1 MEPENVNVKCAH
13 EPRPKQKLLDR
24 AREIIRLKHYSIRTE
39 RAYLNWMRRYI
50 LFHHKRHP
58 QAMGPAEIEAFLTHL
73 AMAGNVARSTQNQ
86 AFNALLF
93 LYRAVLGISLDDAG
107 INAMRAHKKGTLPV
121 VLTKDEVRRVIV
133 ATTGVYQLIAKLLY
147 GSGLRLIEGLRLRVQ
162 DVDFSLQEV
171 SVRDGKGE
179 KDRITLLPEALHTVM
194 RDHLERVRMLHE
206 HDLAAGYGRVYLPHA
221 LARKY
226 PNANREWRW
235 QYVFPAHRLSTDPR
249 SGAIQRHHIHEKAV
263 QRAVHMAVRHT
274 GMVKRA
280 TPHTFRHS
288 FATHLLM
295 EGYDIRTVQELLGHK
310 DVATTMIYTHVLR
323 EQGFQRVKSPLNF

>member
-1 MEPENVNVKCAH
+1 MEPENVHVKWAH
-13 EPRPKQKLLDR
+13 GPRPTQKLLDR

-58 QAMGPAEIEAFLTHL
+58 KEMGPAEIEAFLTHL
-73 AMAGNVARSTQNQ
+73 ALAGNVARSTQHQ

-93 LYRAVLGISLDDAG
+93 LDPEVLGISLDDAG

-121 VLTKDEVRRVIV
+121 VLTKDEVQRVIV

-179 KDRITLLPEALHTVM
+179 RIALRCCLKRSIRSCATIWSVSGCFTSKTSPPAMGGCTCRMHWHANTPMPIENGVGSMCFRHT
-194 RDHLERVRMLHE
+194 
-206 HDLAAGYGRVYLPHA
+206 G
-221 LARKY
+221 LAR
-226 PNANREWRW
+226 PAIRRHPTPSHPREGG
-235 QYVFPAHRLSTDPR
+235 PA
-249 SGAIQRHHIHEKAV
+249 
-263 QRAVHMAVRHT
+263 AVHMPS
-274 GMVKRA
+274 G
-280 TPHTFRHS
+280 TPGEARDAAHVPPQFRHA
-288 FATHLLM
+288 FAD
-295 EGYDIRTVQELLGHK
+295 G
-310 DVATTMIYTHVLR
+310 
-323 EQGFQRVKSPLNF
+323 RV

>member
-1 MEPENVNVKCAH
+1 
-13 EPRPKQKLLDR
+13 
-24 AREIIRLKHYSIRTE
+24 
-39 RAYLNWMRRYI
+39 
-50 LFHHKRHP
+50 
-58 QAMGPAEIEAFLTHL
+58 
-73 AMAGNVARSTQNQ
+73 MAGNVARSTQNQ

-93 LYRAVLGISLDDAG
+93 LYREVLGIALEDAG
-107 INAMRAHKKGTLPV
+107 IKAMWAHKKGTLPV
-121 VLTKDEVRRVIV
+121 VLTKDEVQRVIV
-133 ATTGVYQLIAKLLY
+133 ATTGVYQWIAKLLY

-162 DVDFSLQEV
+162 DVDFSLHEV

-179 KDRITLLPEALHTVM
+179 KDRITLFPEAIHTVM

-235 QYVFPAHRLSTDPR
+235 QYVFPAHRLSQDPR
-249 SGAIQRHHIHEKAV
+249 SGAIQRHHIHEKVV

-295 EGYDIRTVQELLGHK
+295 AGYDIRTVQELLGHK

>member
-1 MEPENVNVKCAH
+1 MEHENVTVKCVH
-13 EPRPKQKLLDR
+13 DPQPKPKLLDR

-39 RAYLNWMRRYI
+39 RTYLNWMRRYI

-58 QAMGPAEIEAFLTHL
+58 QEMGPAEIEAFLTHL

-93 LYRAVLGISLDDAG
+93 LYREVLGIALDDAG

-121 VLTKDEVRRVIV
+121 VLTKDEVQRVIL
-133 ATTGVYQLIAKLLY
+133 ATPGVYQLIAKLLY

-162 DVDFSLQEV
+162 DIDFSLHEV
-171 SVRDGKGE
+171 IVRDGKGE
-179 KDRITLLPEALHTVM
+179 KDRMTLFPEALHTVM

-226 PNANREWRW
+226 PHANQEWRW
-235 QYVFPAHRLSTDPR
+235 QYVFPADRLSTDPR

-263 QRAVHMAVRHT
+263 QRAVHLAVRHT

-295 EGYDIRTVQELLGHK
+295 AGYDIRTVQELLGHK

>member
-1 MEPENVNVKCAH
+1 MV
-13 EPRPKQKLLDR
+13 
-24 AREIIRLKHYSIRTE
+24 
-39 RAYLNWMRRYI
+39 
-50 LFHHKRHP
+50 
-58 QAMGPAEIEAFLTHL
+58 
-73 AMAGNVARSTQNQ
+73 GNVARSTQNQ

-93 LYRAVLGISLDDAG
+93 LYREVLGISLDDTG

-121 VLTKDEVRRVIV
+121 VLTKDEVQRVIL

-162 DVDFSLQEV
+162 DLDFSLHEV

-179 KDRITLLPEALHTVM
+179 KDRITLFPEALHTVM

-206 HDLAAGYGRVYLPHA
+206 HDLAAGYGRVYLPYA

-235 QYVFPAHRLSTDPR
+235 QYVFPAPRLSKDPR
-249 SGAIQRHHIHEKAV
+249 SGAIQRHHLHEKAV
-263 QRAVHMAVRHT
+263 QRAVHLAVRHT
-274 GMVKRA
+274 GIVKRA

-295 EGYDIRTVQELLGHK
+295 DGYDIRTVQELLGHK
-310 DVATTMIYTHVLR
+310 DVATTMIYTHVLN
-323 EQGFQRVKSPLNF
+323 EGGASGAHLSDANINNENCPLKVVTQ

>member
-1 MEPENVNVKCAH
+1 MEHENVHVKCAH
-13 EPRPKQKLLDR
+13 GPRPKQKLLDR
-24 AREIIRLKHYSIRTE
+24 VREIIRR
-39 RAYLNWMRRYI
+39 
-50 LFHHKRHP
+50 KRHP
-58 QAMGPAEIEAFLTHL
+58 KEMGPAEIEAFLTRL

-93 LYRAVLGISLDDAG
+93 LYREVLGIALDDAG

-121 VLTKDEVRRVIV
+121 VLTKDEVQRVIV
-133 ATTGVYQLIAKLLY
+133 ATPGVYQLITKLLY

-162 DVDFSLQEV
+162 DIDFSLHEV

-179 KDRITLLPEALHTVM
+179 KDRITLFPEALHTVI

-206 HDLAAGYGRVYLPHA
+206 QDLAAGYGRVYLPHA

-226 PNANREWRW
+226 PNVNREWRW

-249 SGAIQRHHIHEKAV
+249 SAAIQRHHIHEKAV
-263 QRAVHMAVRHT
+263 QRAVRMAVRHT

-295 EGYDIRTVQELLGHK
+295 DGYDIRTVQELLGHK

>member
-1 MEPENVNVKCAH
+1 
-13 EPRPKQKLLDR
+13 
-24 AREIIRLKHYSIRTE
+24 
-39 RAYLNWMRRYI
+39 
-50 LFHHKRHP
+50 
-58 QAMGPAEIEAFLTHL
+58 
-73 AMAGNVARSTQNQ
+73 
-86 AFNALLF
+86 
-93 LYRAVLGISLDDAG
+93 LDDAG
-107 INAMRAHKKGTLPV
+107 INATRAHKKGTLPV
-121 VLTKDEVRRVIV
+121 VLTKDEVQRVIM

-162 DVDFSLQEV
+162 DIDFSLHEV

-179 KDRITLLPEALHTVM
+179 KDRITLLPEAIHTVI

-206 HDLAAGYGRVYLPHA
+206 QDLVAGYGRVYLPHA

-226 PNANREWRW
+226 PNANREWRR
-235 QYVFPAHRLSTDPR
+235 QYVFPAHRLSQDPR
-249 SGAIQRHHIHEKAV
+249 SGATQRHHIHEKAV

-274 GMVKRA
+274 GIVKRA